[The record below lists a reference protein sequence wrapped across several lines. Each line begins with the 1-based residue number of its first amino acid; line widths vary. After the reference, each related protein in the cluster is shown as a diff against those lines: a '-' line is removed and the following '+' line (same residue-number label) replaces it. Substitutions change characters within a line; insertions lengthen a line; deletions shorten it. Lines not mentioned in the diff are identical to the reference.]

1 MIDIASLHESFG
13 RIVQT
18 VCLCALP
25 VALWACGVIWLHEHG
40 IYLFRQ
46 FRGMFKSLHGVLAAI
61 AIAALVAWAG
71 TKPNLNPPSPQ
82 GFNPGMQQL
91 QQLGDGP
98 ASIEPDTGGDGA
110 TGTNET
116 PVAVGEFVVESV
128 TTNAVHDFSMPTN
141 AVVCE
146 RWLRRGAARDWFC
159 ITNDLTWAF
168 PFGTS
173 AVRRLTVSSAGA
185 LLLHADSRPATNAN
199 ERILREQFDPR
210 NDIPADSALLAPL
223 RARLGI
229 VPLLNWNLAEGLESR
244 FWASSTP
251 SNTLL
256 LTWQKVL
263 LDRSPEKPIS
273 FQVELTPGGRFR
285 FAYDLVSATGT
296 DLSTNVLAGA
306 FCGDCRV
313 TVAPPPGVVS
323 VFDFHVENPVDTDGD
338 GLNDAEEMLYGTDP
352 ELVDTDEDG
361 LDDHDEVVR
370 GTNPID
376 PDSDADGLS
385 DSEEVALGTNPLVV
399 DTDGE

>member
-13 RIVQT
+13 RLVQT

-91 QQLGDGP
+91 QQMGDGP

-173 AVRRLTVSSAGA
+173 AVRRLTVSSAGT
-185 LLLHADSRPATNAN
+185 S
-199 ERILREQFDPR
+199 
-210 NDIPADSALLAPL
+210 
-223 RARLGI
+223 
-229 VPLLNWNLAEGLESR
+229 
-244 FWASSTP
+244 
-251 SNTLL
+251 
-256 LTWQKVL
+256 K
-263 LDRSPEKPIS
+263 
-273 FQVELTPGGRFR
+273 
-285 FAYDLVSATGT
+285 GT
-296 DLSTNVLAGA
+296 
-306 FCGDCRV
+306 
-313 TVAPPPGVVS
+313 
-323 VFDFHVENPVDTDGD
+323 
-338 GLNDAEEMLYGTDP
+338 
-352 ELVDTDEDG
+352 
-361 LDDHDEVVR
+361 
-370 GTNPID
+370 
-376 PDSDADGLS
+376 
-385 DSEEVALGTNPLVV
+385 
-399 DTDGE
+399 